1 MTKPY
6 GQYCPVA
13 LATEILGERW
23 TILIVMVLADGFSR
37 FNEIQRALPRIAAST
52 LTQRLRSL
60 EDAGVIERR
69 PSQQG
74 DKWHYHLTE
83 AGIEL
88 GELVYSLGRWGHR
101 WGRDLETDD
110 LDPEHLIWSMH
121 MRMNVEIMPRGR
133 TTIAFEF
140 TDQPRT
146 KRYFWIVV
154 RDGVADACLKHPG
167 FEEDVRVCAKLQPFT
182 DAWRGFSSL
191 HNEVKA
197 GRITVTGPAELTRAF
212 PDWLLLSMLADEE
225 RCRPGRERSLQSR
238 TSRGL
243 HSQAVT

>member
-1 MTKPY
+1 MAKRY

-23 TILIVMVLADGFSR
+23 TILVVMVLADGFTR
-37 FNEIQRALPRIAAST
+37 FNEIQRALPRISAST

-60 EDAGVIERR
+60 ETSGIIERH
-69 PSQQG
+69 SG
-74 DKWHYHLTE
+74 KTADKWHYNLTP
-83 AGIEL
+83 AGQEL
-88 GELVYSLGRWGHR
+88 GQLVYGLGTWGHR

-121 MRMNVEIMPRGR
+121 MRMNLDIMPKGR

-140 TDQPRT
+140 TDQPQG

-154 RDGVADACLKHPG
+154 TDGVADACLKHPG
-167 FEEDVRVCAKLQPFT
+167 FDEDLRVMSKLAPFT

-191 HNEVKA
+191 HEQIKA
-197 GRITVTGPAELTRAF
+197 GQITVKGPPELAGAF

-225 RCRPGRERSLQSR
+225 RCAAGRERALQQNTQR
-238 TSRGL
+238 SRGT
-243 HSQAVT
+243 AR